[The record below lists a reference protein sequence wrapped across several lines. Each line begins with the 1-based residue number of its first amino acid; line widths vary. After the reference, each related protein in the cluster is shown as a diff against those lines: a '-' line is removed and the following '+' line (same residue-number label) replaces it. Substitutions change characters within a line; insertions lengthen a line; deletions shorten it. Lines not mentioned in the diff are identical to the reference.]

1 MGFFSRKPPEPK
13 IDPSHWIGRKFRSS
27 LTLDECLAN
36 YNMVKAECYHTAG
49 TSTEMDWTVPT
60 DLAGFTSTQ
69 GNNVT
74 VKPARVVADNLVGG
88 GRIYLAIWNGM
99 VSQGEGSGIGGPPCE
114 MWFVPPGFDTPRS
127 PSPAPGR

>member
-1 MGFFSRKPPEPK
+1 MGLFSRKPPEPK
-13 IDPSHWIGRKFRSS
+13 IDPRHWIGRKFRSS
-27 LTLDECLAN
+27 FTLDECLAN

-74 VKPARVVADNLVGG
+74 VKPARVVADNLAGG
-88 GRIYLAIWNGM
+88 GRTDLAIWNGI
-99 VSQGEGSGIGGPPCE
+99 VSQGEDSGSGDRRARCGSCL
-114 MWFVPPGFDTPRS
+114 PGSIRPRS